1 MKIKLLI
8 LIGLISFLGSTSCKK
23 PKIAKAVVSVVFKDK
38 TPCEGA
44 KVTLYSSPNGS
55 YIDPTSLQT
64 DSIQETNEN
73 GTVTFEVDRKCIL
86 SVKAEYDSSKTR
98 TLKADGLLL
107 FDLEETYAKTL
118 ILE

>member
-1 MKIKLLI
+1 LKTKLLI
-8 LIGLISFLGSTSCKK
+8 IIAIFGIASLFSCKK
-23 PKIAKAVVSVVFKDK
+23 EKIAKAVVSVVFNDG

-44 KVTLYSSPNGS
+44 EVTLYSAPNGS
-55 YIDPTSLQT
+55 YIDPSTLQT
-64 DSIQETNEN
+64 DSMLETDAN
-73 GTVTFEVDRKCIL
+73 GTVTFEVNRKCIL

-107 FDLEETYAKTL
+107 FDLGETYAKKL

>member
-1 MKIKLLI
+1 V
-8 LIGLISFLGSTSCKK
+8 LIGILGFLSCKK
-23 PKIAKAVVSVVFKDK
+23 SKTAKAVVSVVFLDG

-64 DSIQETNEN
+64 DSIQESNEN

-86 SVKAEYDSSKTR
+86 SVKAEYDSTKTR
-98 TLKADGLLL
+98 KLTDDGLLL
-107 FDLEETYAKTL
+107 FDLDETYAKKL
-118 ILE
+118 KLE